1 MTATNVP
8 VFSLSAAKMRCMAT
22 RSKIPPGRRQYLETK
37 AQYPDALLLFRMGD
51 FYETFDDDARTM
63 AKVLEIALTQRDVG
77 GGKKSPLAGIPYHAL
92 DAYLG
97 RLVKAGLKVAIC
109 EQIGDPAASKGVVD
123 RAVVRVVT
131 PGTVLEPGL
140 LDEGRNNYLAS
151 LFVIGGNAGVSYVDI
166 TTSQFRAGAMSPEEA
181 VTHLLGVQP
190 SEIVVNEE
198 ADALLESTSGGDWI
212 IRPASPGATDYQL
225 AGERLKSHFESTT
238 LSPYGLTES
247 GLETLAAA
255 AVIDF
260 LSQSQMGALPQITSL
275 SVISTDD
282 TMILDQRAMRDLEVV
297 ESVGS
302 RSDGPSLLGVLDRTQ
317 TAMGRRRLRSWLTQP
332 LIELEGVTDRLD
344 AVESLHS
351 NTGVRQLIRDAL
363 KRVPDL
369 ERLTNRARNFSAS
382 PRDISAIATGL
393 EQLPVIA
400 DALQSVTSKRD
411 FSVPDSVELTE
422 VIGAIRASLLDPAP
436 VFAGGGDTINDG
448 IDSELDEAR
457 SLSSGAR
464 TRIAAIESDLKRDTK
479 IGSLKIGYNKVFGYY
494 VEVSRANLDKIP
506 PEFERRQ
513 TLVNAERF
521 ITPELKELESKI
533 VTARDRISEL
543 ERSAFRRVTNE
554 VVVRGERIM
563 QAAAFIAELD
573 VFAALAEGASRNNW
587 VRPEMTNGTLF
598 EVVGGRHP
606 VVEDALGPGKFVP
619 NDTRLDSAGD
629 QLAIVTGP
637 NMAGKSTYIR
647 QTGLIAI
654 MAQIGSF
661 VPAQSATLG
670 IVDRVFTRCNLTDEI
685 SSGRSTFLVEME
697 ETATILHQ
705 ATRKSLVILDEIGRG
720 TSTYDG
726 LAIARAVAEH
736 IHSSP
741 DLGCKTLFATH
752 YHEMTVLADTLPRAH
767 NLQVAVSEDR
777 GDVVFLHK
785 ILPGGADR
793 SYGVHVGRLAGLP
806 QPVIARAW
814 ELLAQ
819 LEASAPDSQA
829 TSNGTGQS
837 QQLQLMSPED
847 EFRDAIAEL
856 DPDTLTPLDALTR
869 LYELKKKLK
878 GGS

>member
-1 MTATNVP
+1 MR
-8 VFSLSAAKMRCMAT
+8 SMAA
-22 RSKIPPGRRQYLETK
+22 RSKIPPGRQQYLETK

-77 GGKKSPLAGIPYHAL
+77 SGKKAPLAGIPYHAL

-109 EQIGDPAASKGVVD
+109 EQIGDPATSKGVVD

-151 LFVIGGNAGVSYVDI
+151 LFVIEGNAGVSYVDI
-166 TTSQFRAGAMSPEEA
+166 TTSQFRTGAMSSEEA
-181 VTHLLGVQP
+181 VTHILGIQP

-198 ADALLESTSGGDWI
+198 AEALLKLTSGRDWI
-212 IRPASPGATDYQL
+212 IRTVGPGATDYQL
-225 AGERLKSHFESTT
+225 AAESLKSHFKSAT
-238 LSPYGLTES
+238 LSPYGLVEG

-275 SVISTDD
+275 SVISAGD

-297 ESVGS
+297 ESAGS

-332 LIELEGVTDRLD
+332 LIKLEEITARL
-344 AVESLHS
+344 ESVDSLYS
-351 NTGVRQLIRDAL
+351 DTGTRQLVRDSL
-363 KRVPDL
+363 RRVPDL
-369 ERLTNRARNFSAS
+369 ERLTNRARSFSAN

-393 EQLPVIA
+393 EQIPILA
-400 DALQSVTSKRD
+400 EALASVAPRNSVASNHE
-411 FSVPDSVELTE
+411 FAVPDSIELTE
-422 VIGAIRASLLDPAP
+422 VVGAIRSSLIDPPP
-436 VFAGGGDTINDG
+436 VSAGGGDTIKDG
-448 IDSELDEAR
+448 IEPELDEAR

-464 TRIAAIESDLKRDTK
+464 TRIAAIETDLKWDTG

-506 PEFERRQ
+506 EEFERRQ

-554 VVVRGERIM
+554 VAVRSERIM
-563 QAAAFIAELD
+563 QAAGFIAELD

-587 VRPEMTNGTLF
+587 VRPEMNNGTAF
-598 EVVGGRHP
+598 DVIGGRHP
-606 VVEDALGPGKFVP
+606 VVEDSLGPGKFVP

-685 SSGRSTFLVEME
+685 TSGRSTFLVEME

-752 YHEMTVLADTLPRAH
+752 YHEMTVLADTLPRAL
-767 NLQVAVSEDR
+767 NLQVAVSED
-777 GDVVFLHK
+777 GGNIVFLHK

-793 SYGVHVGRLAGLP
+793 SYGVHVGQLAGLP

-814 ELLAQ
+814 ELLGQ
-819 LEASAPDSQA
+819 LEASAPSGRG

-837 QQLQLMSPED
+837 HQLQLLPPED
-847 EFRDAIAEL
+847 ELRKAIEEL

-869 LYELKKKLK
+869 LYELKKKAN

>member
-1 MTATNVP
+1 
-8 VFSLSAAKMRCMAT
+8 MAT

-77 GGKKSPLAGIPYHAL
+77 SGKKSPLAGIPYHSL

-109 EQIGDPAASKGVVD
+109 EQIGDPAASNGVVD
-123 RAVVRVVT
+123 RAVVRIVT

-151 LFVIGGNAGVSYVDI
+151 LFVIEGNAGVSYVDI
-166 TTSQFRAGAMSPEEA
+166 TTSQFCTGAMSPDEA
-181 VTHLLGVQP
+181 VIHLLGIQP
-190 SEIVVNEE
+190 SEIVANEE
-198 ADALLESTSGGDWI
+198 AEDLLLSTLGGDWI
-212 IRPASPGATDYQL
+212 IRTAIPGATDYQL
-225 AGERLKSHFESTT
+225 AAESLKSHFGSST
-238 LSPYGLTES
+238 LAPYGLDEG
-247 GLETLAAA
+247 GLETLAAS

-275 SVISTDD
+275 SVISSGD

-297 ESVGS
+297 ESAGS

-332 LIELEGVTDRLD
+332 LIQLDEITARLD
-344 AVESLHS
+344 SVDSLYS
-351 NTGVRQLIRDAL
+351 NTGVRQLVRDSL
-363 KRVPDL
+363 RRVPDL
-369 ERLTNRARNFSAS
+369 ERLTNRVRNFSAT
-382 PRDISAIATGL
+382 PRDISAIAIGL
-393 EQLPVIA
+393 EQLPILTE
-400 DALQSVTSKRD
+400 ALASVARNHE
-411 FSVPDSVELTE
+411 FAIPDSIELTE
-422 VIGAIRASLLDPAP
+422 VIGVIRSSLMDPPP
-436 VFAGGGDTINDG
+436 VSAGGGDTIKDG
-448 IDSELDEAR
+448 IEPELDEAR

-464 TRIAAIESDLKRDTK
+464 TRIAAIETDLKRDTS
-479 IGSLKIGYNKVFGYY
+479 ISSLKIGYNKVFGYY

-506 PEFERRQ
+506 AEFERRQ

-543 ERSAFRRVTNE
+543 EQSAFRRVTNE
-554 VVVRGERIM
+554 VLVRGERIM
-563 QAAAFIAELD
+563 QAAGFIAELD
-573 VFAALAEGASRNNW
+573 VFAALAQGASRNNW
-587 VRPEMTNGTLF
+587 VRPKMGNGTAF
-598 EVVGGRHP
+598 DVVGGRHP

-661 VPAQSATLG
+661 VPAQSAALG

-752 YHEMTVLADTLPRAH
+752 YHEMTVLAETLPRAL
-767 NLQVAVSEDR
+767 NLQVAVSED
-777 GDVVFLHK
+777 GGNVVFLHK

-806 QPVIARAW
+806 QSVITRAW
-814 ELLAQ
+814 ELLGQ
-819 LEASAPDSQA
+819 LEANAPKAHGS
-829 TSNGTGQS
+829 SNGTGQS
-837 QQLQLMSPED
+837 QQLQLMPPED
-847 EFRDAIAEL
+847 ELRDAIKEL
-856 DPDTLTPLDALTR
+856 DPDTLTPLDALTW
-869 LYELKKKLK
+869 LYELKKKAK

>member
-1 MTATNVP
+1 MP
-8 VFSLSAAKMRCMAT
+8 SMPT
-22 RSKIPPGRRQYLETK
+22 RPKIPPGRRQYLETK

-77 GGKKSPLAGIPYHAL
+77 GGSKSPLAGIPYHSL

-123 RAVVRVVT
+123 RAVVRIVT

-151 LFVIGGNAGVSYVDI
+151 LFLIEGRAGISYVDI
-166 TTSQFRAGAMSPEEA
+166 TTSQFRAGSMSPEDA
-181 VTHLLGVQP
+181 LTHLLGVQP
-190 SEIVVNEE
+190 SEIVANDE
-198 ADALLESTSGGDWI
+198 ATALLESTPGGDWI
-212 IRPASPGATDYQL
+212 IRPSSPGATDYQL
-225 AGERLKSHFESTT
+225 AAESLKSHFKSST
-238 LSPYGLTES
+238 LAPYGLHEN

-275 SVISTDD
+275 SVISSGD
-282 TMILDQRAMRDLEVV
+282 TMILDQRAMRDLEVI
-297 ESVGS
+297 ESAGS
-302 RSDGPSLLGVLDRTQ
+302 RSDGPSLLGVLDRTH

-332 LIELEGVTDRLD
+332 LIDLAAITERLD

-351 NTGVRQLIRDAL
+351 HTGARQLVSDAL

-369 ERLTNRARNFSAS
+369 ERLTNRARNFSAN
-382 PRDISAIATGL
+382 PRDIAAIAIGL
-393 EQLPVIA
+393 EQLPVLA
-400 DALQSVTSKRD
+400 EVLESMTPGPA
-411 FSVPDSVELTE
+411 FAVPDSVELTE
-422 VIGAIRASLLDPAP
+422 VVAAIRASLSDPP
-436 VFAGGGDTINDG
+436 PGSAGGGDTIKPG
-448 IDSELDEAR
+448 IDPELDEAR

-464 TRIAAIESDLKRDTK
+464 TRIAAIETDLKRDTG
-479 IGSLKIGYNKVFGYY
+479 INSLKIGYNRVFGYY
-494 VEVSRANLDKIP
+494 VEVSRSNLDKIP
-506 PEFERRQ
+506 AEFERRQ

-521 ITPELKELESKI
+521 ITPELKELEAKI

-543 ERSAFRRVTNE
+543 ERSVFRRVTNE
-554 VVVRGERIM
+554 VAVRGERIM
-563 QAAAFIAELD
+563 QAASFIAELD
-573 VFAALAEGASRNNW
+573 VFAALAEGASRNDW
-587 VRPEMTNGTLF
+587 VRPEMSEGTGF
-598 EVVGGRHP
+598 NVVGGRHP

-619 NDTRLDSAGD
+619 NDTHLDSASD

-720 TSTYDG
+720 TITYDG

-736 IHSSP
+736 IHSAP

-752 YHEMTVLADTLPRAH
+752 YHEMTVLADTLPRAI
-767 NLQVAVSEDR
+767 NLQVAVTEDK

-814 ELLAQ
+814 ELLGQ
-819 LEASAPDSQA
+819 LEASAANRQEP
-829 TSNGTGQS
+829 SNGVGIS
-837 QQLQLMSPED
+837 QQLQLLSPGD
-847 EFRDAIAEL
+847 ELRDAIAAL

-869 LYELKKKLK
+869 LYELKMKAK
-878 GGS
+878 GDS